1 MIRDLRTDHH
11 NILRVLR
18 LLKRSLNTLD
28 GKTDSREFERAR
40 ECIKYLCEY
49 PDNVHHPRE
58 DLMFEMLINREPSI
72 AEKVGDLHREHVDLY
87 TRSKQLHSAMETAET
102 GLSIALEVLHQQAS
116 GFSDMQI
123 SHMRHE
129 ELAVFPLIEQKLTL
143 NDWKEII
150 AKAPAEKDPVFAE
163 DSSSNDSP
171 GYQVLTK
178 YFRKERIG

>member
-18 LLKRSLNTLD
+18 LLKRSLATMD
-28 GKTDSREFERAR
+28 GKLDSKEFERAR

-49 PDNVHHPRE
+49 PDSIHHPRE
-58 DLMFEMLINREPSI
+58 DLMFEMLLNREPSVTD
-72 AEKVGDLHREHVDLY
+72 KVGNLHQEHIDLY
-87 TRSKQLHSAMETAET
+87 ARSKQLHD
-102 GLSIALEVLHQQAS
+102 ALESAEAGMSVAIDVLQHQAR

-129 ELAVFPLIEQKLTL
+129 ELSVFPLIEQKLTL
-143 NDWKEII
+143 NDWKSII
-150 AKAPAEKDPVFAE
+150 AKAPAGRDPVFSAKPVRE
-163 DSSSNDSP
+163 GVS

-178 YFRKERIG
+178 YFRKEHVG